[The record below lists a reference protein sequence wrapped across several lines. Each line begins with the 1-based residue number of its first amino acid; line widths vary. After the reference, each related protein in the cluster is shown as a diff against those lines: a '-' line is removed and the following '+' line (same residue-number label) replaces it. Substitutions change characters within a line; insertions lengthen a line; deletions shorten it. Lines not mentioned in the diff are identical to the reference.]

1 MTILG
6 MLNSGDRHHLDTVM
20 SLVAS
25 VNPSYDYLEIGSYM
39 GASLCGHL
47 TNSKCNSATSVDLRP
62 QGKIKDERSNVND
75 IFEYNITTHN
85 MLDALR
91 SNNIPIDKLTCI
103 DGTVDDLPKDKKFD
117 LVFIDAEHTN
127 EAVFYDAI
135 HCLTAMK
142 ESCIMLFHDDWIVYQ
157 GLEKFKD
164 YLNSNNKVY
173 ASAKIKGSDIFGIA
187 MGSMIDP
194 FVNYSE
200 QYAEDWE
207 NFKKSSA
214 QRLQH

>member
-1 MTILG
+1 
-6 MLNSGDRHHLDTVM
+6 MLNSGDRHHLGTVM

-25 VNPSYDYLEIGSYM
+25 INPSYDYLEIGSYM

-117 LVFIDAEHTN
+117 LVFVDAEHTN
-127 EAVFYDAI
+127 EAVLYDAI
-135 HCLTAMK
+135 HCLPAMK
-142 ESCIMLFHDDWIVYQ
+142 ESCVMLFHDDWIVYQ

-164 YLNSNNKVY
+164 YLDSNNKVY
-173 ASAKIKGSDIFGIA
+173 VSAKIKGSDIFGIA

-194 FVNYSE
+194 FVKYSE

-214 QRLQH
+214 QRLGH